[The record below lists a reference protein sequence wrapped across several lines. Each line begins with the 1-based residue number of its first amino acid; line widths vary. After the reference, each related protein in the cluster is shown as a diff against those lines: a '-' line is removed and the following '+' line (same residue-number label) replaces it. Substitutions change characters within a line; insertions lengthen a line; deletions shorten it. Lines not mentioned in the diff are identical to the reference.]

1 MVRSANRGLSQR
13 PKARDVLRVRG
24 EGFVA
29 AAYRHGLARAGDPQL
44 HTHVVVANMTRAEGR
59 WTTLEAH
66 GL

>member
-1 MVRSANRGLSQR
+1 M
-13 PKARDVLRVRG
+13 LRVRG